1 MDQTCGGLT
10 IHISPEGEL
19 VEFGEKTVYFRRKPG
34 DMRLDGPENEHVEL
48 RGLFGR
54 RIQRRAFASR
64 IASFKRLAD
73 ARDRFKCLRHLIAKG
88 SLKGSF
94 GLLVILLI
102 WRIGHASKPNRGRPA
117 KASWPLDSPK
127 ATAA

>member
-1 MDQTCGGLT
+1 MGQPNGGLT

-19 VEFGEKTVYFRRKPG
+19 VELGEKTVYFRRKPG
-34 DMRLDGPENEHVEL
+34 NMRLDGPENEHVEL

-54 RIQRRAFASR
+54 RIQRRALAGR

-73 ARDRFKCLRHLIAKG
+73 ARDRFKRLRHVIAKG

-94 GLLVILLI
+94 GLLAILLI
-102 WRIGHASKPNRGRPA
+102 WHIGHAVKPNRGRHA
-117 KASWPLDSPK
+117 KASWPLDSSK
-127 ATAA
+127 AAA